1 LLERDGEL
9 SALAD
14 ALAPVL
20 IGSRGSLVLVSGEA
34 GVGKTAL
41 ISRFCEAHR
50 GDAPVLWGACAP
62 LFTPHPLAPFV
73 DVVEVAGPHLRELLE
88 HGAKPYDIAVA
99 LARELGRRGPT
110 TLVLEDLHWADE
122 ATLDVL
128 RLLARDVER
137 LPVLVLASYR
147 DTELGA
153 THPLRI
159 VIGELGARPAVRRLR
174 LTPLSPAAVATL
186 AEPYAADPAEI
197 YRKTAGNPF
206 YVTEVLVGD
215 EDEVPPTVRDAVLA
229 RAARLDAS
237 ARRLLDAVA
246 VAPPAAELWLLHILA
261 EDCVGSLGDCLSSGM
276 LVSRASAVAFR
287 HELARIAVE
296 QSIAPDRA
304 LVLHG
309 AALGALAAPPNGTPD
324 AARLAYH
331 AEAAG
336 DADAVLRFAPAAAVR
351 AASLG
356 AHREAA
362 AQFARTLRFADGLPR
377 EELAGLL
384 NRHSYECYV
393 TTRDD
398 DALASTQQAIEC
410 YRQLGDRRRRGRA
423 LAWRALVEL
432 NMGLAPDAERS
443 ALAAVS
449 VLEELPAGRELA
461 MTYCTLAGIALLA
474 EDAESTATWG
484 ARAAALAERL
494 HDTQAYANALGTVG
508 ALEGLRRSPE
518 GYLQLERALALD
530 REAGRE
536 SQMGRDYVLL
546 GMAACRARSLDAMGR
561 HVYPGLAFC
570 EERDLDV
577 WGRILLAMRSWI
589 ELERGDWEAAANTA
603 GLVLAEECVLSC
615 LQARVVLGLLRARR
629 GDPDPWTPLAQANEV
644 AERTGQLWWLAQVAA
659 ARAEAAW
666 AQGKPDLVAAA
677 TDAAF
682 ALALRR
688 RSSWPIAELCY
699 WRRMAGI
706 VEELPEDA
714 GGPFALQLRGECAQ
728 AAEAWRA
735 AGCPYEAGLALA
747 DLDDDDALLQ
757 ARDELARLGARPAA
771 TIAARRLR
779 ERGVRRVP
787 RGPNSRT
794 RENSAGL
801 TARELEVLVLLAE
814 GLRNAQIA
822 QRLVVSERTV
832 GHHVSAVLRKMG
844 VPSRG
849 EAAAKAVRLGLITHS
864 AASSEWNAVTGGG
877 G

>member
-1 LLERDGEL
+1 M
-9 SALAD
+9 
-14 ALAPVL
+14 
-20 IGSRGSLVLVSGEA
+20 
-34 GVGKTAL
+34 
-41 ISRFCEAHR
+41 
-50 GDAPVLWGACAP
+50 
-62 LFTPHPLAPFV
+62 
-73 DVVEVAGPHLRELLE
+73 
-88 HGAKPYDIAVA
+88 
-99 LARELGRRGPT
+99 
-110 TLVLEDLHWADE
+110 LVLEDLHWADE

-147 DTELGA
+147 DSELGA

-159 VIGELGARPAVRRLR
+159 AIGELGGRPAVRRLR
-174 LTPLSPAAVATL
+174 LAPLSLAAVATL
-186 AEPYAADPAEI
+186 AEPYGADSAEI

-206 YVTEVLVGD
+206 YVTEVLVGG
-215 EDEVPPTVRDAVLA
+215 EEEVPPTVRDAVLA

-246 VAPPAAELWLLHILA
+246 VAPSPAELWLLDELA
-261 EDCVGSLGDCLSSGM
+261 EESVGSLGDCLSSGM
-276 LVSRASAVAFR
+276 LVSRAGAVAFR

-296 QSIAPDRA
+296 QSMAPDRA
-304 LVLHG
+304 LVLHR
-309 AALGALAAPPNGTPD
+309 AALAALAAPPNGTPD

-331 AEAAG
+331 AEAVG
-336 DADAVLRFAPAAAVR
+336 DADAVLCFAPAAAVR

-362 AQFARTLRFADGLPR
+362 AQFARALRFADGLPA
-377 EELAGLL
+377 EALARLL

-398 DALASTQQAIEC
+398 DALASTRRAIEC
-410 YRQLGDRRRRGRA
+410 YQQLGDRHRHGRA

-432 NMGLAPDAERS
+432 NMGLTPDAERS
-443 ALAAVS
+443 ALDAVS
-449 VLEELPAGRELA
+449 VLEELPAGHELA
-461 MTYCTLAGIALLA
+461 MTYCTLAGITMLA
-474 EDAESTATWG
+474 EDAESTATWAG
-484 ARAAALAERL
+484 RATALAERL
-494 HDTQAYANALGTVG
+494 QDTKAYVNALGTVG
-508 ALEGLRRSPE
+508 ALDGLLRSPE
-518 GYLQLERALALD
+518 GYRQLERALALD

-536 SQMGRDYVLL
+536 TQMGRDYVLL
-546 GMAACRARSLDAMGR
+546 GMAACRARSLDTMER
-561 HVYPGLAFC
+561 HVYPALAFC

-589 ELERGDWEAAANTA
+589 ELERGDWEAAANTV
-603 GLVLAEECVLSC
+603 GLVLAQQCVLSC

-629 GDPDPWTPLAQANEV
+629 GDPDPWTPLAQASEV

-666 AQGKPDLVAAA
+666 AQGKPDLVARA

-682 ALALRR
+682 ALARRR
-688 RSSWPIAELCY
+688 RSSWPIAELSY
-699 WRRMAGI
+699 WRRKAGI

-728 AAEAWRA
+728 AADAWRA

-747 DLDDDDALLQ
+747 DADDDDALRQ

-779 ERGVRRVP
+779 ERGVRGVP

-801 TARELEVLVLLAE
+801 TARELEVLELLAE

-822 QRLVVSERTV
+822 QRLVVSEKTV

-844 VPSRG
+844 VQSRG

-864 AASSEWNAVTGGG
+864 AASSEWKAVTGRGG
-877 G
+877 